1 MLGLSG
7 FFKNIQNAFT
17 KEVVLRTAIQKTIKN
32 QVGLEIPLENIVC
45 KNGIV
50 SLKNVNSSALSAIFI
65 KKEKIIKEIK
75 ENEQVSVVDIR

>member
-75 ENEQVSVVDIR
+75 EKEQVSVVDIR